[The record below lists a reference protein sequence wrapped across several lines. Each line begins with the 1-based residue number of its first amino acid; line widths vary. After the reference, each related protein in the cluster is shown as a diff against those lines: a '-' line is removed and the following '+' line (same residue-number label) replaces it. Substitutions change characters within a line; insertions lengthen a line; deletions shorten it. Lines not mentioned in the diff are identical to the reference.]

1 MIVDETDKHYKNSI
15 QMVDPMIESD
25 DLVMNVIERREMK
38 FMEREDKQSLL
49 PDYKCNKNLNSF
61 ISSIFILTCALIS
74 VDGKCTFRRCPFI
87 IYILQLRN
95 AC

>member
-49 PDYKCNKNLNSF
+49 PD
-61 ISSIFILTCALIS
+61 
-74 VDGKCTFRRCPFI
+74 
-87 IYILQLRN
+87 
-95 AC
+95 